1 MEYVSYLR
9 VSTKS
14 QGESRLGLESQE
26 SIVKKFIKE
35 PDVIVKQYIEVES
48 GKNNNRPMLLEAL
61 NYCKEHKATLL
72 LATLSR
78 LSRDAKFILTIQ
90 ESDIEFVCVDMP
102 QANKFTISL
111 FGLISQYEREQI
123 SERTKNS
130 LQALKARGVKLGT
143 PANLTQ
149 AARDRSVEV
158 RKENAKNNPN
168 TIRARKL
175 VKTLLEKD
183 FFMSLK
189 SIADELNTNGFKT
202 ARGKAYFPSS
212 VKRIVDSLKE

>member
-26 SIVKKFIKE
+26 SIINKFIKE
-35 PDVIVKQYIEVES
+35 PDVIIKQFIEVES
-48 GKNNNRPMLLEAL
+48 GKNNQRPKLQEAL
-61 NYCKEHKATLL
+61 ALCQSTGATLL

-78 LSRDAKFILTIQ
+78 LSRDAKFILTLQ

-111 FGLISQYEREQI
+111 FGLIAQYEREQI

-130 LQALKARGVKLGT
+130 LQALKARGVKLGN
-143 PANLTQ
+143 PQNLT
-149 AARDRSVEV
+149 AEAKAKGIEV
-158 RKENAKNNPN
+158 IKANAKNNQN
-168 TIRARKL
+168 TIRARAM
-175 VKTLLEKD
+175 VKSMLDND

-189 SIADELNTNGFKT
+189 AIADALNANGFKT